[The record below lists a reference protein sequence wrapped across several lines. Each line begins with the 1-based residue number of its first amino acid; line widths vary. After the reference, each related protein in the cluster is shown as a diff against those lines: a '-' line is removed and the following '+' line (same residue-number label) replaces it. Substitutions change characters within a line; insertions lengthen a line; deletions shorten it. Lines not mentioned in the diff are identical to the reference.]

1 MKKIKKV
8 LLLLVAFSFTL
19 LMFNSQAYAVE
30 YYEFEFNIT
39 DVSNTSDIVYTS
51 NYTYQEIVDFMV
63 QYGTLSGDVYEYY
76 ITENEQY
83 IYYYTLGDFID
94 FVYSVFNEVDFA
106 LHLDGTM
113 EGGYSFN
120 SPTVGI
126 YTFTT
131 TVVITFTQTF
141 WDNIIDAI
149 DEAAAALSS
158 AASAGFGL
166 IYDGVGL
173 TALGSALVI
182 PIGLGLVLG
191 VFYLIIRM
199 LPSVRL

>member
-8 LLLLVAFSFTL
+8 LLLLIAFSFTL
-19 LMFNSQAYAVE
+19 LMFNSQAYAIE
-30 YYEFEFNIT
+30 YYEFTFEIT
-39 DVSNTSDIVYTS
+39 DVTDRND
-51 NYTYQEIVDFMV
+51 V
-63 QYGTLSGDVYEYY
+63 QYTPLDLYDSLSDFTFKFGDEVSPNTFEYQYDNFIITYRPLLNYIELSIDIETLEINSSYVMVDTESGD
-76 ITENEQY
+76 
-83 IYYYTLGDFID
+83 GF
-94 FVYSVFNEVDFA
+94 
-106 LHLDGTM
+106 
-113 EGGYSFN
+113 
-120 SPTVGI
+120 TVGI
-126 YTFTT
+126 YTLTT
-131 TVVITFTQTF
+131 DVPITFIGSW
-141 WDNIIDAI
+141 WDNIINAI
-149 DEAAAALSS
+149 DEAATALSS